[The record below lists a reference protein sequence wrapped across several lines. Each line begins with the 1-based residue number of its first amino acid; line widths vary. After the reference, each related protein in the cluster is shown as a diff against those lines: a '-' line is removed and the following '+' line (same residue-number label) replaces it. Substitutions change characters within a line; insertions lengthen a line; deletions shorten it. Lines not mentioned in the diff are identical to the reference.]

1 MQSMWQM
8 WNDYF
13 NPDMC
18 RDIVKR
24 ALNIKPVEA
33 TTFGNVA
40 NLRKS
45 KVRWISRSSF
55 DWSRLFFDIDNICRR
70 ANVAFGFNLNMFYE
84 IQFTEYNSDAN
95 GFYGWHED
103 LLWVPP
109 EGKNSQRKLSF
120 VMQLTDP
127 SEYEG
132 GTLEF
137 QIPGQELPNPSLLKK
152 QGTAVVFPSF
162 IKHRVTPVTKGVRY
176 SLVTWYEGP
185 PFQ

>member
-1 MQSMWQM
+1 M

-40 NLRKS
+40 NLRRS
-45 KVRWISRSSF
+45 KVRWISRSNF
-55 DWSRLFFDIDNICRR
+55 DWSRLFFDVENICRR

-84 IQFTEYNSDAN
+84 IQFTEYNSEAN

-132 GTLEF
+132 GSLEF
-137 QIPGQELPNPSLLKK
+137 QIPGQELPNPSILKK